1 MVIGTEMPATRRGPS
16 PDVAALSVTPSMTA
30 NFYQPCYHV
39 QKEVPLQL
47 SQAAQTDIDGPVFHA
62 LLGMVR
68 TKSTKQ
74 STASAGAQCSFEG
87 RAKVKGR
94 HEFDFGQQVDPQD
107 IQYELA
113 LLQTEKK
120 NRSHFDGKPVPVP
133 TS

>member
-1 MVIGTEMPATRRGPS
+1 MVIGTEMPATRRSPS
-16 PDVAALSVTPSMTA
+16 PDVAAPSVTPSMTA

-39 QKEVPLQL
+39 QQEVPLQF

-68 TKSTKQ
+68 TKRIKK
-74 STASAGAQCSFEG
+74 STASAGTQCSFG
-87 RAKVKGR
+87 GPAKVKGR

-113 LLQTEKK
+113 LLRTEKK
-120 NRSHFDGKPVPVP
+120 NRSRFDGKPVPIP